1 MALRSDG
8 GVRCWGSNGNGQ
20 CNVPTNLGTCSGV
33 AGGRYHTIALQCMA
47 GVNAPASPE
56 LAPFSFANPR
66 SWTVSGI
73 ETTSTG
79 ATITVNARGNLGT
92 ATKFLSLKV
101 DGVTLA
107 TNIFGSGSGTTN
119 CATAISTA
127 TFTIPP
133 AQFLKL
139 TTDGALEVRIEPSSN
154 ATSAGCMSATLTV
167 NLNYTR
173 DAIDCNGN
181 GLDDECD
188 IASASSIRDC
198 NNNLLLDSCEIASG
212 ASDTNLNGRL
222 DSCEVDCNGNGLPDT
237 YELANNLVPD
247 CNSNARPDACDVAIG
262 GGSND
267 VDHNGIPDECKAD
280 CNNNGLPDT
289 WEIFQGTAPD
299 CNTNAVPDTC
309 DIAASP
315 SLDCNHNGVIDSCEG
330 GSTGNDCDNNGQI
343 DSCEIA
349 GNAALDCNL
358 NSTLDSCDIAADPA
372 LDCNQSGTF
381 DTCDIANNSAL
392 DCNNSGTLD
401 SCDIAAGTAIDC
413 NLNDKPDSCDIA
425 AGTEDDNQNGRL
437 DSCELLYGDLNLDE
451 RIDGADLGAMLSLW
465 GYPNPPYGDLN
476 GDHIITGADLG
487 LLLSHWGDIN

>member
-1 MALRSDG
+1 
-8 GVRCWGSNGNGQ
+8 V
-20 CNVPTNLGTCSGV
+20 
-33 AGGRYHTIALQCMA
+33 A

-92 ATKFLSLKV
+92 ATKFLSLKI

-107 TNIFGSGSGTTN
+107 TNVFGSGSGATN
-119 CATAISTA
+119 CAAAISTA

-139 TTDGALEVRIEPSSN
+139 TTDGTLEVRIEPSSN
-154 ATSAGCMSATLTV
+154 ATSAGCTSATLTLK
-167 NLNYTR
+167 LNYTR
-173 DAIDCNGN
+173 DTIDCNGN

-188 IASASSIRDC
+188 IASVPSIRDC
-198 NNNLLLDSCEIASG
+198 NNNLILDSCEIASG
-212 ASDTNLNGRL
+212 AADINLNGRL

-237 YELANNLVPD
+237 YELANNLAPD
-247 CNSNARPDACDVAIG
+247 CNSNARPDACDIAGG

-280 CNNNGLPDT
+280 CNNNGLPDA

-309 DIAASP
+309 DIAENPA
-315 SLDCNHNGVIDSCEG
+315 LDCNHNGVLDSCEG
-330 GSTGNDCDNNGQI
+330 GSTGNDCDNNDQL

-349 GNAALDCNL
+349 SN
-358 NSTLDSCDIAADPA
+358 PA
-372 LDCNQSGTF
+372 
-381 DTCDIANNSAL
+381 I
-392 DCNNSGTLD
+392 DCNNSGALD
-401 SCDIAAGTAIDC
+401 SCDIAAGAAIDC
-413 NLNDKPDSCDIA
+413 NLNGKPDSCDIA
-425 AGTEDDNQNGRL
+425 AGAEDDNQNSRL

-487 LLLSHWGDIN
+487 LLLSHWGAIN